1 MTQFTKGPW
10 DYKLTGDG
18 KRIRI
23 GLGMFDGPNGYD
35 VAEVYSDDV
44 TEETYVEAQANAHLI
59 AAAPELYEALEA
71 LTEMARRMDF
81 SEGVCC
87 CGDSVEGHGFGSG
100 HSPVDAG
107 LYYATEVIETARCA
121 LSKARGEA

>member
-1 MTQFTKGPW
+1 MTEFTKGPW
-10 DYKLTGDG
+10 VPDWKNPGFLRGIDAADG
-18 KRIRI
+18 NPII
-23 GLGMFDGPNGYD
+23 A
-35 VAEVYSDDV
+35 AEEYSGSSWISAENLRDI
-44 TEETYVEAQANAHLI
+44 HLI

-107 LYYATEVIETARCA
+107 LYYATDVIETARTA
-121 LSKARGEA
+121 LAKARGEA